1 MDFGIA
7 NIVNKTNGKQFIF
20 KSKNLVKSI
29 ENTRNQLNFGCHY
42 NKYLQND
49 WDELGPDSF
58 NFNIV
63 ESNIE
68 NELLLDQ
75 KFIKYLDDVDY
86 IYNLPIKD
94 LIQVLDCDI
103 EILTNK
109 LYDLTGNEV
118 NSDSFNKKLK
128 KYNLSNQDGFNF
140 KINFKN
146 KINKGLINHSNFD
159 KEFDNLF
166 IEITENKLIDSLY
179 SSLDELNFDDKI
191 RKYGLNEDSKLAII
205 DKLKDLKIKGKI
217 KNERDLLNN
226 IDTLIQE
233 EYSKN
238 LTKEKAYEKLY
249 SLTGKDSLKRD
260 YKYLLRNKG
269 LSNEVGLNIRNKLE
283 NSIEKGEV
291 TELNIEDIFNILI
304 EDEFKKLKEES
315 YNEKQI
321 LISFFNQMDFQ
332 NLLKEHHLHKNA
344 QYLIKE
350 EISLQINQN
359 KIKTEGDIE
368 VKSLRFIKDLELAD
382 VEARLKDL
390 DNVYIDKILMN
401 NNLKAGFL
409 SRKQSKINKIMKNVP
424 VKLIKEN
431 LERYTGELKIR
442 FIQNPNIVYCPQ
454 CRALNDRDSEYCNQ
468 CGSPIK

>member
-1 MDFGIA
+1 MDFGIV

-42 NKYLQND
+42 NKDLQND

-75 KFIKYLDDVDY
+75 NFIKYLDDVDY
-86 IYNLPIKD
+86 IYNRPIND

-103 EILTNK
+103 ELLTNK

-146 KINKGLINHSNFD
+146 KINKGLINYSNFD

-191 RKYGLNEDSKLAII
+191 RKYGLNENSKLAII
-205 DKLKDLKIKGKI
+205 DKLKNLKLKGKI
-217 KNERDLLNN
+217 KNKRDLLNN

-238 LTKEKAYEKLY
+238 LTKQKAYEKLY
-249 SLTGKDSLKRD
+249 SITGKDSLKRD

-269 LSNEVGLNIRNKLE
+269 LSNEVGLNIRNNLE

-315 YNEKQI
+315 YNEKQL
-321 LISFFNQMDFQ
+321 LISFFIQMNIQ
-332 NLLKEHHLHKNA
+332 NLLKEHNLHENA

-424 VKLIKEN
+424 VKIIKEN